1 MTIIPA
7 QGGVVNNSGPT
18 QLARQ
23 GQGCQ
28 RMRQAWGGAILE
40 EITEEDTR
48 LAQRGHRSIVAN
60 FPANPTFLTT

>member
-1 MTIIPA
+1 MT
-7 QGGVVNNSGPT
+7 
-18 QLARQ
+18 LAPPSRL
-23 GQGCQ
+23 GRARGANACW
-28 RMRQAWGGAILE
+28 QAWGGAILE